1 MQIESLELF
10 IEVAHQGSFA
20 EVARSRDRDASHVSR
35 TISALEKEMGVRL
48 FQRTT
53 RKVTLT
59 EPGRLFLASVEPLIK
74 ALAAAQNEA
83 RLISSEP
90 RGHLRLTTSVSFGQ
104 QCVVPLLGAF
114 RARFPKIS
122 LELIMSDANLDLVG
136 ERIDL
141 AIRLGLRPTGDLIA
155 ARLMETR
162 YRVCASPDY
171 LKSSPPLH
179 EPADLAAHRC
189 LLMPL
194 SGFSSAWRFMEAGFG
209 PGQNRQYSVAVHG
222 DIFISNALALRDIT
236 VAGLGPA
243 LLVDWLVRDH
253 LASKEL
259 VDLFPQYRVTPTQFH
274 SGVWL
279 VYPSRSFLAQK
290 VRVAFDFFR
299 QHLGHGQV

>member
-10 IEVAHQGSFA
+10 IEVARQGSFA
-20 EVARSRDRDASHVSR
+20 EVARSRDRDASYVSR
-35 TISALEKEMGVRL
+35 IISALEKEMGVRL

-53 RKVTLT
+53 RKVALT
-59 EPGRLFLASVEPLIK
+59 EPGELFLASVEPLVG

-104 QCVVPLLGAF
+104 QCVVPLLPAF
-114 RARFPKIS
+114 CERFPKIS
-122 LELIMSDANLDLVG
+122 LELIMSDTNLDLVAD
-136 ERIDL
+136 RVDL
-141 AIRLGLRPTGDLIA
+141 AIRLGLRPTGDLIS
-155 ARLMETR
+155 ARLMQTR

-171 LKSSPPLH
+171 LKSSPPLN
-179 EPADLAAHRC
+179 EPGDLGDHRC

-194 SGFSSAWRFMEAGFG
+194 SGFSSAWRFIEENST
-209 PGQNRQYSVAVHG
+209 PGQDREYSVDVAG
-222 DIFISNALALRDIT
+222 DLFISNALALRDVA

-243 LLVDWLVRDH
+243 LLADWLVRDQ
-253 LASKEL
+253 LAEKRL
-259 VDLFPQYRVTPTQFH
+259 VDLFANYRVTPTQFY

-290 VRVAFDFFR
+290 VRVAVDFFKE
-299 QHLGHGQV
+299 HLGHGQI